1 MLDTGPSVQGRLVD
15 LYMWS
20 CIEALAFGRQD
31 VRLTVLRL
39 GWNPNATTPSLLDRL
54 LRGSERP
61 ERSPL
66 PSRPLPQ
73 VSGDN

>member
-1 MLDTGPSVQGRLVD
+1 VLDTGPSVQGRLVD

-20 CIEALAFGRQD
+20 CNEALAFGRQD

-54 LRGSERP
+54 FSRP
-61 ERSPL
+61 EPPSRSPL

-73 VSGDN
+73 VSGN